1 MLQKLKKQP
10 TPLFLLNQVFWNL
23 EKSNLM
29 RYYSSR
35 ILKHAMHWLNMRY
48 DIKKTWYQLI
58 INEWNVYTCKD
69 QALSMLHC
77 FDWYNKSRAICAVR
91 AGVYTCICKKKNWG
105 GGVHKAHLVFSALSY
120 PHVWLICQMSL
131 DVVFC
136 PRQPV
141 STYPWSDPL
150 PFGESSLVLPRPL
163 LQTVQRFSGISLSL
177 SQLVRTSFSLNRRF
191 LSLSAIAWPPIPL

>member
-1 MLQKLKKQP
+1 MCS
-10 TPLFLLNQVFWNL
+10 
-23 EKSNLM
+23 KSWSI
-29 RYYSSR
+29 YKY
-35 ILKHAMHWLNMRY
+35 
-48 DIKKTWYQLI
+48 
-58 INEWNVYTCKD
+58 V
-69 QALSMLHC
+69 
-77 FDWYNKSRAICAVR
+77 
-91 AGVYTCICKKKNWG
+91 KKNWM
-105 GGVHKAHLVFSALSY
+105 GGVHVAHLVFSALSY

-191 LSLSAIAWPPIPL
+191 LSLSAIAWPPIPLQWQNDSVIVESVNHFQVPFTCSSYRQEKEDIFMYVRK